1 MKRLSEYLKE
11 SIFDMDEKDVEKNI
25 KASISK
31 FLKANYKGTFSISKT
46 PNPDGKYVV
55 DSKGDVLV
63 KNIGIVS
70 LTNNAFIWGNVRAF
84 SCSDCNSLTSLKGAP
99 KKVIENFYCRS
110 CKSLT
115 SLEGAPQKVGGD
127 FSCRRC

>member
-46 PNPDGKYVV
+46 PNRNGKYVV
-55 DSKGDVLV
+55 DSREMFRLKIRKLFLLLIICLYGVMCERLV
-63 KNIGIVS
+63 VAIAI
-70 LTNNAFIWGNVRAF
+70 L
-84 SCSDCNSLTSLKGAP
+84 
-99 KKVIENFYCRS
+99 
-110 CKSLT
+110 
-115 SLEGAPQKVGGD
+115 
-127 FSCRRC
+127 